1 MHLGVDFPA
10 QKGTLLRL
18 TIVYYNELVQHI
30 KLKGTNVT
38 YFRPLALTLLA
49 GMMLSSIGCVQKQAD
64 EFQTLYRRSGE
75 QIIDLKAQLEECN
88 KRIAAMNLRP
98 VQVQQPAQIVQDPA
112 LIAQLQSALSE
123 RDQLN
128 NALAEAKQ
136 ALMAAS
142 MTAILPVEMD
152 NDLVELAQS
161 NNALM
166 QYDKKLGMIK
176 FASDM
181 TFASGSTKISNG
193 AQAGLSQLAAVMR
206 KPVAAKYELRIVG
219 HTDNVRIGKP
229 QTRAAHP
236 TNWHLSVHRA
246 IAVKDLLAK
255 AGIDQYRMQVA
266 GNGEFRPVAPNTR
279 RRGNPANRR
288 VEIYIVPLNYSQIE
302 KTVSS
307 DSLPTTPNASSGS
320 TSAAPKLPVPR
331 PTSPEAFK

>member
-1 MHLGVDFPA
+1 MHLVVDFPA
-10 QKGTLLRL
+10 QKGTLWRL

-38 YFRPLALTLLA
+38 YFRPLALTLVA

-88 KRIAAMNLRP
+88 KRVVAMNSRP
-98 VQVQQPAQIVQDPA
+98 MQVQQPVQDPA

-128 NALAEAKQ
+128 SALAEAKQ

-166 QYDKKLGMIK
+166 QYDKNLGMIK

-181 TFASGSTKISNG
+181 TFASGPTKISNG

-206 KPVAAKYELRIVG
+206 KSVAAKYELRIVG

-255 AGIDQYRMQVA
+255 AGIDQYRLQVA

-320 TSAAPKLPVPR
+320 TSAPTLPVPR
-331 PTSPEAFK
+331 PTSLEAFK